1 MKKDNEQ
8 QETYLIPEKG
18 PEGSLTGRT
27 IIYRPGELSEQY
39 NLLKASAQD
48 NPEHKRNFIDIELKS
63 LKRDQAIWNEEKKGY
78 FDAMGKKY
86 NYSQMMKQNQ
96 YVRAKANTIT
106 DDVGLINKFM
116 QRKTHDWI
124 SKWEEDY
131 EKDYGEPY
139 APQDEDLIAK
149 KELKK
154 QKAVEELNKLK
165 EEKVEPIQLEKEP
178 LITTQIPE
186 KTVAE
191 IVKEMSEKRRLN
203 EIKQYEKEFGRGGIA
218 ELMRPL

>member
-1 MKKDNEQ
+1 MDKK

-27 IIYRPGELSEQY
+27 IVYRPGEWSERY
-39 NLLKASAQD
+39 NLLKASAED
-48 NPEHKRNFIDIELKS
+48 DPERKRSFIDIELKS

-78 FDAMGKKY
+78 FDAIGKKY

-106 DDVGLINKFM
+106 DDVSLINKFM

-124 SKWEEDY
+124 SKWEQDFEN
-131 EKDYGEPY
+131 DYGYSY
-139 APQDEDLIAK
+139 APKDNDNVAK
-149 KELKK
+149 KELIK
-154 QKAVEELNKLK
+154 QKSIEKLK
-165 EEKVEPIQLEKEP
+165 VMNKEKEEIIKQENEVIMP
-178 LITTQIPE
+178 KIPE
-186 KTVAE
+186 KTVTE
-191 IVKEMSEKRRLN
+191 IVKEMSEKRHQDQ
-203 EIKQYEKEFGRGGIA
+203 IKHYEKEFGRGGIA

>member
-1 MKKDNEQ
+1 MDKK

-27 IIYRPGELSEQY
+27 FVYRPGEWSERY
-39 NLLKASAQD
+39 NLLKASAED
-48 NPEHKRNFIDIELKS
+48 DPERKRSFIDIELKS

-78 FDAMGKKY
+78 FDAIGKKY

-124 SKWEEDY
+124 SKWEQDFES
-131 EKDYGEPY
+131 DYGYSY
-139 APQDEDLIAK
+139 APQDNEVAK
-149 KELKK
+149 KELRKK
-154 QKAVEELNKLK
+154 KAIEELKLLDIKKVDPIKK
-165 EEKVEPIQLEKEP
+165 ENEVIIPKV
-178 LITTQIPE
+178 PE
-186 KTVAE
+186 KNVTE

-203 EIKQYEKEFGRGGIA
+203 EIETYEKEFGRGGIT

>member
-1 MKKDNEQ
+1 MDKK

-27 IIYRPGELSEQY
+27 FVYKPGEWSERY
-39 NLLKASAQD
+39 NLLKASAEGD
-48 NPEHKRNFIDIELKS
+48 PERKRSFADIELKS

-78 FDAMGKKY
+78 FDGMGKKY

-124 SKWEEDY
+124 SKWEQDFES
-131 EKDYGEPY
+131 DYGYSY
-139 APQDEDLIAK
+139 APQDDEVAK
-149 KELKK
+149 KELRK
-154 QKAVEELNKLK
+154 QKASEELKRLNEK
-165 EEKVEPIQLEKEP
+165 KVEPIKPENKIIEHK
-178 LITTQIPE
+178 TSE
-186 KTVAE
+186 KTVEE
-191 IVKEMSEKRRLN
+191 IVKEMSETRRLQ
-203 EIKQYEKEFGRGGIA
+203 EIEQYDREFSKGGIVD
-218 ELMRPL
+218 LMRPI

>member
-1 MKKDNEQ
+1 MEKK

-18 PEGSLTGRT
+18 SEGSLTGRT
-27 IIYRPGELSEQY
+27 IVYRPGEWSERY
-39 NLLKASAQD
+39 NLLKAAAED
-48 NPEHKRNFIDIELKS
+48 DPERKRSFVDIELKS

-78 FDAMGKKY
+78 FDAIGKKY

-106 DDVGLINKFM
+106 DDVSLINKFM

-139 APQDEDLIAK
+139 APQNEDLIAK

-154 QKAVEELNKLK
+154 QKAITELKRL
-165 EEKVEPIQLEKEP
+165 EEKKLESIQLEKDP
-178 LITTQIPE
+178 LIATQIPE
-186 KTVAE
+186 KTVGE
-191 IVKEMSEKRRLN
+191 IVKEMSDKRHLK

>member
-1 MKKDNEQ
+1 MDKK

-27 IIYRPGELSEQY
+27 FVYRPGEWSERY
-39 NLLKASAQD
+39 NLLKASAEGD
-48 NPEHKRNFIDIELKS
+48 PERKRSFVDIELKS

-78 FDAMGKKY
+78 FDGMGKKY

-124 SKWEEDY
+124 SKWEQDFES
-131 EKDYGEPY
+131 DYGYSY
-139 APQDEDLIAK
+139 APQDDEVAK
-149 KELKK
+149 KELRK
-154 QKAVEELNKLK
+154 QKASEELKRLNEK
-165 EEKVEPIQLEKEP
+165 KVEPIKPENKIIEHK
-178 LITTQIPE
+178 TSE
-186 KTVAE
+186 KTVEE
-191 IVKEMSEKRRLN
+191 IVKEMSETRRLQ
-203 EIKQYEKEFGRGGIA
+203 EIEQYDREFSKGGIVD
-218 ELMRPL
+218 LMRPI

>member
-1 MKKDNEQ
+1 MDKK

-27 IIYRPGELSEQY
+27 FVYRPGEWSERY
-39 NLLKASAQD
+39 NLLKASAEGD
-48 NPEHKRNFIDIELKS
+48 PERKRSFVDIELKS

-78 FDAMGKKY
+78 FDGMGKKY

-124 SKWEEDY
+124 SKWEQDFES
-131 EKDYGEPY
+131 DYGYSY
-139 APQDEDLIAK
+139 APQDDEVAK
-149 KELKK
+149 KEQKK
-154 QKAVEELNKLK
+154 QKAIEELKRFD
-165 EEKVEPIQLEKEP
+165 EKKTEQVQLEFSKKF
-178 LITTQIPE
+178 ITPKTTE
-186 KTVAE
+186 KTVE
-191 IVKEMSEKRRLN
+191 EVVKEMSEKRRLQ
-203 EIKQYEKEFGRGGIA
+203 EIELHEKEFGRGGIA
-218 ELMRPL
+218 ELMRPI

>member
-1 MKKDNEQ
+1 MDKK

-27 IIYRPGELSEQY
+27 IVYRPGEWSERY
-39 NLLKASAQD
+39 NLLKASAED
-48 NPEHKRNFIDIELKS
+48 DPERKRSFVDIELKS

-78 FDAMGKKY
+78 FDGMGKKY

-131 EKDYGEPY
+131 ERDYGEPY
-139 APQDEDLIAK
+139 AIQDDKEVDKKEAK
-149 KELKK
+149 KLKAIEELK
-154 QKAVEELNKLK
+154 L
-165 EEKVEPIQLEKEP
+165 LEKEKIVP
-178 LITTQIPE
+178 IELENELIMPKIPE
-186 KTVAE
+186 KTVEE
-191 IVKEMSEKRRLN
+191 IVKEMSEKRYQDQ
-203 EIKQYEKEFGRGGIA
+203 IKHYEKEFGRGGIA

>member
-1 MKKDNEQ
+1 MDKK

-27 IIYRPGELSEQY
+27 FVYKPGEWSERY
-39 NLLKASAQD
+39 NLLKASAED
-48 NPEHKRNFIDIELKS
+48 DPERKRSFIDIELKS

-78 FDAMGKKY
+78 FDAIGKKY

-124 SKWEEDY
+124 SKWEQDFEN
-131 EKDYGEPY
+131 DYGYSY
-139 APQDEDLIAK
+139 APKDNDNVAK
-149 KELKK
+149 KELIK
-154 QKAVEELNKLK
+154 QKSIEKLK
-165 EEKVEPIQLEKEP
+165 VMNKEKEEIIKQENEVIMP
-178 LITTQIPE
+178 KIPE
-186 KTVAE
+186 KTVTE
-191 IVKEMSEKRRLN
+191 IVKEMSEKRHQDQ
-203 EIKQYEKEFGRGGIA
+203 IKHYEKEFGRGGIA

>member
-27 IIYRPGELSEQY
+27 IVYRPGEWSERY
-39 NLLKASAQD
+39 NLLKAAAED
-48 NPEHKRNFIDIELKS
+48 DPERKRNFIDIELKS
-63 LKRDQAIWNEEKKGY
+63 LKRDQAIWNEKKKGY

-96 YVRAKANTIT
+96 YVRSKASTIT

-139 APQDEDLIAK
+139 APQDDDLVAK
-149 KELKK
+149 KK
-154 QKAVEELNKLK
+154 QKAIEELKHLNENKIELPEFKK
-165 EEKVEPIQLEKEP
+165 EEVIIKL
-178 LITTQIPE
+178 PE
-186 KTVAE
+186 KTIEEIINESAE
-191 IVKEMSEKRRLN
+191 KK
-203 EIKQYEKEFGRGGIA
+203 KH
-218 ELMRPL
+218 